1 MIEPKTFY
9 RKLDFLQSKIDSGKT
24 GKDFL
29 FSIVKELEKTLGKD
43 LNFING
49 CIYEKDDSD
58 YFLISAPPKVE
69 KTIKPKLLYDDPAI
83 ILLKK
88 SMTYIYDKP
97 VFNVD
102 GYENPEGEY
111 KTNAAFIV
119 SSPTHSWIFAFE
131 LKSGWIREEIDLCLN
146 AIRTALNYRLVAESV
161 KNEMEQA
168 NQIQRSLLPMIPP
181 EISGYQIAAKS
192 QPAELV
198 GGDLYDYYIFD
209 ENTYGFCI
217 GDASGH
223 GLPAALMVRDVI
235 TGLRMG
241 LEKEMKMVYTL
252 KKLNTVIYN
261 AVYSAKF
268 ISLFYAEME
277 RNGNI
282 LYANAGHPSPI
293 IFDGENFD
301 LLEPTGLIIGAFPK
315 IEISRSYAKLKPGG
329 ILVLFTDGIIER
341 KNRRSEL
348 FEVDRLKAIIT
359 ENKDQNADTI
369 LHKIFQAADLFGKG
383 KKWEDDATVV
393 VIKRDVKKEI

>member
-9 RKLDFLQSKIDSGKT
+9 RKLDFLQSRIDSGKT

-29 FSIVKELEKTLGKD
+29 FSIIKELEKTLGKD

-49 CIYEKDDSD
+49 CIYEKDDIE
-58 YFLISAPPKVE
+58 YFLISAPSKVE
-69 KTIKPKLLYDDPAI
+69 KTIKSKMSIDDPAI

-88 SMTYIYDKP
+88 SMTYIYDRP
-97 VFNVD
+97 VFSID
-102 GYENPEGEY
+102 GFEDTEGEY
-111 KTNAAFIV
+111 RTNAAFTV
-119 SSPTHSWIFAFE
+119 NSPTHSWIFVFE

-161 KNEMEQA
+161 KNELEQA
-168 NQIQRSLLPMIPP
+168 NQIQQSLLPMIPP
-181 EISGYQIAAKS
+181 EIPGYQIAARS

-209 ENTYGFCI
+209 ENTFGLCI

-241 LEKEMKMVYTL
+241 LEKEMKIVYTL
-252 KKLNTVIYN
+252 KKLNTVIYH

-268 ISLFYAEME
+268 ISLFYAELE
-277 RNGNI
+277 KNGNI
-282 LYANAGHPSPI
+282 IYANAGHPSPLL
-293 IFDGENFD
+293 FDGENFCS
-301 LLEPTGLIIGAFPK
+301 LEPTGLIIGAFSK
-315 IEISRSYAKLKPGG
+315 IDISRSYTKLQKGG
-329 ILVLFTDGIIER
+329 ILILYTDGILER
-341 KNRRSEL
+341 KNKRAEL
-348 FEVDRLKAIIT
+348 FEIERLKSVIA
-359 ENKDQNADTI
+359 ENKDQSADTI
-369 LHKIFQAADLFGKG
+369 LHSIFEAADQFGKG

-393 VIKRDVKKEI
+393 VIKREK

>member
-49 CIYEKDDSD
+49 CIYEKDDPD
-58 YFLISAPPKVE
+58 YFLISASPKVE
-69 KTIKPKLLYDDPAI
+69 KTIKPRLSYEDPAI
-83 ILLKK
+83 VLLRK
-88 SMTYIYDKP
+88 SMTYIYDSP
-97 VFNVD
+97 VFNID
-102 GYENPEGEY
+102 GFEYAEGEY
-111 KTNAAFIV
+111 KTHAAFTV
-119 SSPTHSWIFAFE
+119 SSPTHSWIFVFE

-146 AIRTALNYRLVAESV
+146 AIRTALNYRLVAESIQ
-161 KNEMEQA
+161 NEMEQA
-168 NQIQRSLLPMIPP
+168 NQIQQSLLPMVPP
-181 EISGYQIAAKS
+181 EITGFQIAARS

-198 GGDLYDYYIFD
+198 GGDLYDYYMFD
-209 ENTYGFCI
+209 ENTWGLCI

-252 KKLNTVIYN
+252 KRLNTVIYH

-277 RNGNI
+277 KNGNI
-282 LYANAGHPSPI
+282 IFANAGHPSPLL
-293 IFDGENFD
+293 FDGENFTV
-301 LLEPTGLIIGAFPK
+301 LEPTGLIIGAFPK
-315 IEISRSYAKLKPGG
+315 IDISRSYAKLKHGG
-329 ILVLFTDGIIER
+329 ILILFTDGIIER

-348 FEVDRLKAIIT
+348 FEIERLKSVIL
-359 ENKDQNADTI
+359 ENKDQSADTI
-369 LHKIFQAADLFGKG
+369 LHRIFEAANLFGKG

-393 VIKRDVKKEI
+393 VIKREK